1 MKMAK
6 PHMSEPSAEILNAF
20 IDGELCSED
29 RLACLKQIAKEQAIG
44 SEICDLC
51 QVKEMVTLA
60 YEKVPESPRHP
71 EQRHLSRRPGRA
83 YAAMALVLVIA
94 LAGISGLGLQQLSEH
109 QQLASAAA
117 SDQAVQDSI
126 KPVAQSHAL
135 SESQYLGS
143 RIVLHL
149 TTTDANRI
157 YNMLDEVETLMAA
170 AQQHGIP
177 LQIEVIANGEGLA
190 LLRQDLSP
198 FPQRVAALA
207 DRYAGKLVFA
217 ACQNTIDRLRREE
230 NIHVQLLPAAHVINS
245 GVAEV
250 IRRQTQGWAYIQI

>member
-6 PHMSEPSAEILNAF
+6 PHMSKPSAEILNAF

-29 RLACLKQIAKEQAIG
+29 RLDCLKQIAKAQEIG

-51 QVKEMVTLA
+51 QIKEMVTLA
-60 YEKVPESPRHP
+60 YEKVPESPQHP
-71 EQRHLSRRPGRA
+71 EQRHRNRRPGRA
-83 YAAMALVLVIA
+83 YAAVAMLLVIA
-94 LAGISGLGLQQLSEH
+94 LVGITQLELGVPHAVEQQARMDVTSDGAIIPAT
-109 QQLASAAA
+109 QTNALA
-117 SDQAVQDSI
+117 
-126 KPVAQSHAL
+126 
-135 SESQYLGS
+135 ESPQMGS

-149 TTTDANRI
+149 TTTDASRI
-157 YNMLDEVETLMAA
+157 YNMLDEVEMLMAA
-170 AQQHGIP
+170 ARQHTIP

>member
-1 MKMAK
+1 MKMTK
-6 PHMSEPSAEILNAF
+6 PHMSKPSAEILNAF

-29 RLACLKQIAKEQAIG
+29 RLACLKQIAREQATG

-71 EQRHLSRRPGRA
+71 EQRHHNRRPGRA
-83 YAAMALVLVIA
+83 YAAVALLLVIA
-94 LAGISGLGLQQLSEH
+94 LVGITHLDLNVPQATEQQARIALTPDDHITPASQTNALADSH
-109 QQLASAAA
+109 QM
-117 SDQAVQDSI
+117 
-126 KPVAQSHAL
+126 
-135 SESQYLGS
+135 GS

-149 TTTDANRI
+149 TTTDASRI
-157 YNMLDEVETLMAA
+157 YNMLDEVEMLMAA
-170 AQQHGIP
+170 AQQHAIP

-207 DRYAGKLVFA
+207 DRYADKLVFA